1 MRKALVGSL
10 GVLLAA
16 LPSTRAS
23 AWGQG
28 EQSVTRFLVP
38 FSKRLMIIG
47 AVDGFL
53 LLPQSLRKIA
63 ICSKSLQPC
72 EAISC
77 GKSTTATPVPVGGN
91 NSAHAQ
97 G

>member
-1 MRKALVGSL
+1 MYMRKALVGSL
-10 GVLLAA
+10 GALLAA

-47 AVDGFL
+47 AVIFL
-53 LLPQSLRKIA
+53 LLPQLLRKIA
-63 ICSKSLQPC
+63 ICSKSLQP
-72 EAISC
+72 
-77 GKSTTATPVPVGGN
+77 
-91 NSAHAQ
+91 
-97 G
+97 